1 MRRCVWLFG
10 NLFYFAVPIIIIVF
24 LNNVILPRVLCFVVF
39 AEKRRSCMYVFVIC
53 VRDSFLHIILRDP
66 GDFSDSKSRQINS
79 PHTRPH
85 ASERESVSLCFLFHV
100 LCFNN
105 LFGYGAARFFRFF
118 LSLRRDGEMIEKG
131 EKTFQHSLTSS
142 SSSASSCFY
151 KFAGL
156 RACLAGAKRRPMTKI
171 FFVALLWLRAFVQG
185 IITIM

>member
-1 MRRCVWLFG
+1 MQRKDEVVCMFL
-10 NLFYFAVPIIIIVF
+10 LYACAIPFYISFCA
-24 LNNVILPRVLCFVVF
+24 ILGISQTQKVDKL
-39 AEKRRSCMYVFVIC
+39 I
-53 VRDSFLHIILRDP
+53 LHIRAL
-66 GDFSDSKSRQINS
+66 
-79 PHTRPH
+79 TL
-85 ASERESVSLCFLFHV
+85 ARESVSLCFLFHV